1 MKKIVS
7 LILVLAIAF
16 SMMAGMGVNV
26 NAATQVETIL
36 NRAAYLAA
44 NNPHAYDGLC
54 LAFCADCYKA
64 AGYAGVSMG
73 TAYNAGTKWIQS
85 TSSSNIPVGALV
97 FFDLTWHATAGHV
110 GIYAGNGKMYDA
122 ESQYGG
128 IKLRNFTTKGY
139 RGWGWYNRIAPTGSS
154 SVDITI
160 PTISFNKSSF
170 IVGETANI
178 SWTASPSGS
187 NLKHYWLVITNTT
200 TGKQYHG
207 ASVGTNSFSFKL
219 TESGTIKVDV
229 YAVRQDGS
237 GKSDSKTFSVR
248 VNSALNLGD
257 NFYAYI
263 IKKDS
268 WKHLANENNNL
279 QLALKGN
286 DSYSP
291 RQIWHFIRQTN
302 GSYKIISEYD
312 GQSLDADGRGTANE
326 TNVKLYN
333 SYDTD
338 AQKWFI
344 YKNGSGYN
352 IASSYC
358 DKVFDVAGGKDV
370 AGTNVQFYTSNSSCA
385 QIFSIYKITT
395 DGWTYQ
401 KPSAPS
407 KPTVSTNVKSKTV
420 TVSWSKS
427 AVSGKMDNREYDIR
441 IYKNSASGEPI
452 FVKYG
457 LTGTSYFYTL
467 SDSGTYYVTI
477 AAVNSKYYNY
487 FTISN
492 AVKFTVSSTC
502 SHTYTSK
509 ITKSATCTAAGVKT
523 FTCSK
528 CGDSYTQT
536 IAALGHDYK
545 DSITKAATCTEKGVK
560 TFKCSRCTSS
570 YTQDIAVLGHD
581 YISKVT
587 DTGYFEIYNG
597 SWECHKPYT
606 FSTTCTRCNYWKTSE
621 KSIPIRS
628 VTLQQKTFVY
638 TGSMITPV
646 VTVKNDDGKTLKKG
660 IDYTVK
666 YESGRKQVG
675 IYCVKV
681 YFNNEYYEGTATLLF
696 KIVPKGTA
704 LSKLI
709 AGKKC
714 FAAQWSRHGGITGYQ
729 IQYSTNVKFIGA
741 KLVTI
746 KGATSARKT
755 IKNLKAKQ
763 VYYVRVRT
771 YKTVSSTHYMSVWSK
786 TYKVKTK

>member
-73 TAYNAGTKWIQS
+73 TAYNAGTQWIQS

-154 SVDITI
+154 AVDITT
-160 PTISFNKSSF
+160 PTLSFNKGSYL
-170 IVGETANI
+170 VGETANI
-178 SWTASPSGS
+178 TWTASSS
-187 NLKHYWLVITNTT
+187 QSDLKHYWLVITNTT
-200 TGKQYHG
+200 LGKQYYG
-207 ASVGTNSFSFKL
+207 ASVGTNSYSLKL
-219 TESGTIKVDV
+219 TEAGSIKVDV
-229 YAVRQDGS
+229 YAIKNDGS
-237 GKSDSKTFSVR
+237 GLSDSKTFNVSTVDVSTPTLSINKGSYLVGETAKITWTASSSKSDLKHYWLVINNTTNGNKYYGASVGT
-248 VNSALNLGD
+248 N
-257 NFYAYI
+257 
-263 IKKDS
+263 
-268 WKHLANENNNL
+268 
-279 QLALKGN
+279 
-286 DSYSP
+286 SYSLKLTEAGS
-291 RQIWHFIRQTN
+291 IKVDVYAIRN
-302 GSYKIISEYD
+302 D
-312 GQSLDADGRGTANE
+312 
-326 TNVKLYN
+326 
-333 SYDTD
+333 
-338 AQKWFI
+338 
-344 YKNGSGYN
+344 GSG
-352 IASSYC
+352 
-358 DKVFDVAGGKDV
+358 
-370 AGTNVQFYTSNSSCA
+370 
-385 QIFSIYKITT
+385 
-395 DGWTYQ
+395 
-401 KPSAPS
+401 
-407 KPTVSTNVKSKTV
+407 
-420 TVSWSKS
+420 
-427 AVSGKMDNREYDIR
+427 
-441 IYKNSASGEPI
+441 
-452 FVKYG
+452 
-457 LTGTSYFYTL
+457 L
-467 SDSGTYYVTI
+467 SDSKT
-477 AAVNSKYYNY
+477 
-487 FTISN
+487 
-492 AVKFTVSSTC
+492 FTVTQTCINHSYSS
-502 SHTYTSK
+502 K
-509 ITKSATCTAAGVKT
+509 VTKSATCTANGIKT

-570 YTQDIAVLGHD
+570 YKQDIAVLGHD

-675 IYCVKV
+675 TYCVKV

-771 YKTVSSTHYMSVWSK
+771 YKTVSGTHYMSAWSK